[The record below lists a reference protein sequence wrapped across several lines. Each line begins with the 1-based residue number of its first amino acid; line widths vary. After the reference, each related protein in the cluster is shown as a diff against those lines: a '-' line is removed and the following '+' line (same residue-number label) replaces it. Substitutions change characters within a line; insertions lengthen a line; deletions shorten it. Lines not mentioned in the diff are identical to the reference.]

1 MLEYILVAVFVMFV
15 TLTIIAFSYTGD
27 EFKYVP
33 FEDKFPFIALSIAVG
48 AVWPVTLTIAITLGL
63 GYLMFNAA
71 AYVAKYIKGQLRNEG

>member
-15 TLTIIAFSYTGD
+15 ALTIIAFSYTDD

-33 FEDKFPFIALSIAVG
+33 FEDKFLLIAMSMAVG
-48 AVWPVTLTIAITLGL
+48 AVWPFTLTVAITSGF
-63 GYLMFNAA
+63 GYLIFMAS

>member
-15 TLTIIAFSYTGD
+15 ALTIVAFYTDD

-33 FEDKFPFIALSIAVG
+33 FEDKFLLIALSMGVG
-48 AVWPVTLTIAITLGL
+48 AVWPVTLAAVIFTGL
-63 GYLMFNAA
+63 GYLMFMAS